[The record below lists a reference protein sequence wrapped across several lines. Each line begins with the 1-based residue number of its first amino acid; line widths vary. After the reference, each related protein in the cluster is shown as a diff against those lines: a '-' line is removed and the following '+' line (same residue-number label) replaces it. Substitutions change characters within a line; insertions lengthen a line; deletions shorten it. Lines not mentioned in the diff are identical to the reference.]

1 MAYFTFA
8 SAAGA
13 RLRDT
18 AAAIASPM
26 DTTLFFLSA
35 GLTLCAEATTVARVG
50 ARVAGATGARDAVDA
65 AMAFIIRPV
74 LLRCAGSV

>member
-26 DTTLFFLSA
+26 DTTFFFLSA
-35 GLTLCAEATTVARVG
+35 LT
-50 ARVAGATGARDAVDA
+50 D
-65 AMAFIIRPV
+65 
-74 LLRCAGSV
+74 